1 MKKFGMAYKNGK
13 VVAAFCL
20 YEDSFEEAKKF
31 CSEVLKASL
40 MEISKSKYVEVFKA
54 NKWDDIFKI

>member
-1 MKKFGMAYKNGK
+1 MKKFGVAYKNGE